1 MAIALAQSSTLAFIN
16 DHSIFLILEKYIKL
30 LLLLLDDMLLN
41 YKTANIK
48 LLDIVRANEYDPDV
62 SVQLHHLL
70 IVGIRTSHVQHTYLC
85 AAK

>member
-1 MAIALAQSSTLAFIN
+1 MGIALAQSSTLAFIN

-41 YKTANIK
+41 YKTANVK
-48 LLDIVRANEYDPDV
+48 LLDIVRANEYNSYV

-70 IVGIRTSHVQHTYLC
+70 IVGVRTPHVQHTYLR